1 VSERLLRALLR
12 AEPGGDRFLDFQRPV
27 EALVARTPGEVPAL
41 LERAEQAAASGLWA
55 VGFVGYEAAP
65 AFDAALA
72 AHPPGASPAPLAAFS
87 LFGAPTERELLP
99 AASPGAPRGAP
110 SRRAPLAGASPG
122 LERKAFKASIERV
135 RQAIAAGSTYQ
146 VNLSFPFY
154 GSLLLPSPSI
164 GSDSP
169 GTAGE
174 ALLAALLGPGEAP
187 YAALLEGERWAV
199 VSLSP
204 ELFFERA
211 AGRVVL
217 RPMKGT
223 RARGR
228 FGAEDRARAAE
239 LAASE
244 KDRAENLMI
253 VDMIRNDLGR
263 VARPGTVAVER
274 AFEVERYPTVWQMTS
289 TVSGASDA
297 RLPELFGALFPCASV
312 TGAPKPAT
320 TRFIR
325 DLEAAPRGVYCG
337 AIGRVEPGGR
347 ARFAVAIRT
356 LEVDREAGTFRY
368 GVGSGVTWDSDPE
381 EEWRECLAK
390 ARVLAGAPPEFE
402 LLETMRWRAR
412 GGERSADGRPAA
424 SGVELLDLHLERLAA
439 SAEYFGFEVGSS
451 APPGGDA
458 EASIEGRVRALLDA
472 RCSGLAPGS
481 YRLRLRLARGGALAL
496 DLEPFQAERK
506 VWRVTVAP
514 EAFSSMDSFAFHKT
528 TFRERYELAAAA
540 AAAGEGGGSGVD
552 EVLLVNERGELTE
565 GTRTNVALQFGG
577 EWVTPPLDSGLLPG
591 VFRAHLLRSGRLVE
605 ATLYPRDLRRAH
617 RVRLM
622 NALRGWIPA
631 AVESP

>member
-1 VSERLLRALLR
+1 VSEGILRALLR
-12 AEPGGDRFLDFQRPV
+12 AEPGGERFLAFERPL
-27 EALVARTPGEVPAL
+27 EARVARAPGEVAGL
-41 LERAEQAAASGLWA
+41 LERAERAAASGLWA

-65 AFDAALA
+65 GFDAALA
-72 AHPPGASPAPLAAFS
+72 AHPPASGPAPLAAVSIFE
-87 LFGAPTERELLP
+87 APTERPLLLS
-99 AASPGAPRGAP
+99 AASVAPRGAP

-122 LERKAFKASIERV
+122 LERDAFKASIERV

-154 GSLLLPSPSI
+154 GSL
-164 GSDSP
+164 SP
-169 GTAGE
+169 GAPATGPDSRWSDE
-174 ALLAALLGPGEAP
+174 LFSALLAPGEAP
-187 YAALLEGERWAV
+187 YAALLEGGRWAV

-223 RARGR
+223 RPRGR

-239 LAASE
+239 LAASS

-325 DLEAAPRGVYCG
+325 DLEAGPRGVYCG

-356 LEVDREAGTFRY
+356 LEVDREVATFRY
-368 GVGSGVTWDSDPE
+368 GVGSGVTWDSDSE

-402 LLETMRWRAR
+402 LLETMRWRAGGGAPSAVGEPGAR
-412 GGERSADGRPAA
+412 GVA
-424 SGVELLDLHLERLAA
+424 LLDLHLERLTA

-451 APPGGDA
+451 VTSGASA

-472 RCSGLAPGS
+472 RCSNLATGS
-481 YRLRLRLARGGALAL
+481 YRVRLRLARDGTLAVEV
-496 DLEPFQAERK
+496 DPFRPERR

-514 EAFSSMDSFAFHKT
+514 GAFPSQDVFAFHKT
-528 TFRERYELAAAA
+528 TFRERYELAAAGAA

-577 EWVTPPLDSGLLPG
+577 EWLTPPLDAGLLPG

-631 AVESP
+631 TVVAP

>member
-1 VSERLLRALLR
+1 MAHLANHDALTDLPNRAAFNDQLSHVLSR
-12 AEPGGDRFLDFQRPV
+12 
-27 EALVARTPGEVPAL
+27 
-41 LERAEQAAASGLWA
+41 AAAAGLWA
-55 VGFVGYEAAP
+55 VGFVGYDAAP

-72 AHPPGASPAPLAAFS
+72 AHPPAAGPAPLAAFS
-87 LFGAPTERELLP
+87 IFASPEGGSLLP
-99 AASPGAPRGAP
+99 AASPVAPRGAP
-110 SRRAPLAGASPG
+110 SRRAPLVGVRAS
-122 LERKAFKASIERV
+122 LEGESFKASIERV
-135 RQAIAAGSTYQ
+135 REAIAAGSTYQ
-146 VNLSFPFY
+146 VNLSFPFH
-154 GSLLLPSPSI
+154 GSLSSGGPTSGSSSP
-164 GSDSP
+164 P
-169 GTAGE
+169 GAFGE
-174 ALLAALLGPGEAP
+174 ELLAALLAPGEAP
-187 YAALLEGERWAV
+187 YAALLEGERWAI

-204 ELFFERA
+204 ELFFARA
-211 AGRVVL
+211 DGRVVL

-239 LAASE
+239 LARSR

-274 AFEVERYPTVWQMTS
+274 AFAVERYPTVWQMTS
-289 TVSGASDA
+289 TVAGESDA
-297 RLPELFGALFPCASV
+297 RLPELFAALFPCASV

-325 DLEAAPRGVYCG
+325 DLEAGPRGVYCG

-356 LEVDREAGTFRY
+356 LEVDRAGRSFRY
-368 GVGSGVTWDSDPE
+368 GVGSGITWDSDAE

-390 ARVLAGAPPEFE
+390 AAVLDGAPPEFE
-402 LLETMRWRAR
+402 LLETMRWRAGHGEPGA
-412 GGERSADGRPAA
+412 GGEPGAR
-424 SGVELLDLHLERLAA
+424 GVALLDLHLERLAA
-439 SAEYFGFEVGSS
+439 SAEYFGFEAGASVI
-451 APPGGDA
+451 AGGDA
-458 EASIEGRVRALLDA
+458 KAAMEEKVRALLDT

-481 YRLRLRLARGGALAL
+481 YRLRLRLARSGALAL
-496 DLEPFQAERK
+496 DAEPFRPERK

-514 EAFSSMDSFAFHKT
+514 YPAPSLDVFAFHKT
-528 TFRERYELAAAA
+528 TWRGRYEAAAAAA
-540 AAAGEGGGSGVD
+540 AAAGAEGVD

-565 GTRTNVALQFGG
+565 GTRTNVALQLGG
-577 EWVTPPLDSGLLPG
+577 EWLTPPLDAGLLPG

-605 ATLYPRDLRRAH
+605 ATLYPEDLRRAH

-631 AVESP
+631 AVERP